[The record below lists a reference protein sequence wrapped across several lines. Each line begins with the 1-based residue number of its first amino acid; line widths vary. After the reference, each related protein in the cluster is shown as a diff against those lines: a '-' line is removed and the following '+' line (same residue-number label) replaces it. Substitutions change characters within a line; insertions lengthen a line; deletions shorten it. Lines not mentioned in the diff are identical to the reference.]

1 MNTYIHYHV
10 SSPAGGSIHVY
21 VDDRDIKD
29 CGERDAVAHAA
40 WRKLFD
46 SNKDAMGREMRGKDR
61 NNAPT
66 MLTKLIDKL
75 GVDRVKKHFTLA
87 IEYHREG

>member
-1 MNTYIHYHV
+1 
-10 SSPAGGSIHVY
+10 
-21 VDDRDIKD
+21 
-29 CGERDAVAHAA
+29 
-40 WRKLFD
+40 
-46 SNKDAMGREMRGKDR
+46 MGREMRGKDR